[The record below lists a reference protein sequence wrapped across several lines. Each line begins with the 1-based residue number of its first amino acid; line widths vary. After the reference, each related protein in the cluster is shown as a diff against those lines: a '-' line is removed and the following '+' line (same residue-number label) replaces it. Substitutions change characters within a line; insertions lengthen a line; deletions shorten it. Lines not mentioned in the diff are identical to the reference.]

1 MNGLLKY
8 QRGAIYTIRS
18 PNIDKIYIGSTVQ
31 SLSKRLANHWMMYQ
45 KYREGMGRYRA
56 SFEILEAGDSY
67 IEMLE
72 VFPCECKREL
82 NDRVDYWIKEFR

>member
-1 MNGLLKY
+1 
-8 QRGAIYTIRS
+8 
-18 PNIDKIYIGSTVQ
+18 
-31 SLSKRLANHWMMYQ
+31 MYQ
-45 KYREGMGRYRA
+45 KYREGIGRYRS